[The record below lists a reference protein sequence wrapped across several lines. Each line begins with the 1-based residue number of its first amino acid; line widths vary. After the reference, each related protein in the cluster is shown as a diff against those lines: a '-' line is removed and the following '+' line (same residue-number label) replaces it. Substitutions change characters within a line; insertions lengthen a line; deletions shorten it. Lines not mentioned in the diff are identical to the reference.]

1 MNPTTPRLFVPR
13 PRRRPQA
20 EPSLD
25 WRMRAAVALF
35 GAQRLMK
42 APGVRKRLQL
52 TGLSWDEIA
61 PILSRVRTIDGWA
74 RDFDRAAA
82 TAESKG
88 DFFHASAL
96 AFLGQLVLSP
106 FHPRKSEIIARMRRC
121 HIQDRSSRQTFS
133 FEHVSLLGGKLTGYL
148 ETPPSADKPL
158 ALLLP
163 PLASVKEEL
172 TVLADPL
179 LAAGHPVLRLDL
191 PGQGESPHPLMVDT
205 EKLLIQAL
213 NELGVTP
220 AQGVIAGGIS
230 LGSYFALRLAGA
242 DRGRVR
248 GVFAISPPAIV
259 TPAQWAKQPE
269 IIWQYLD
276 LYFATETRDE
286 TLRLGMAMTLDD
298 VVADITCPVL
308 LYHAERDTISLPDV
322 AARYREAL
330 AHALLTDHLLP
341 DTHGCSLHLRDPIS
355 AQVTAWASHL

>member
-1 MNPTTPRLFVPR
+1 MNSH
-13 PRRRPQA
+13 A
-20 EPSLD
+20 
-25 WRMRAAVALF
+25 
-35 GAQRLMK
+35 
-42 APGVRKRLQL
+42 VRKRLEL
-52 TGLSWDEIA
+52 TGLTWEEIA
-61 PILSRVRTIDGWA
+61 PVLARIRTIDGWA
-74 RDFDRAAA
+74 REFDRAAA
-82 TAESKG
+82 DAEIKG

-106 FHPRKSEIIARMRRC
+106 FHPRKPEIIARMRRC
-121 HIQDRSSRQTFS
+121 HIQDRSSRQEFS
-133 FEHVSLLGGKLTGYL
+133 FERVVLLSGKLVGYV
-148 ETPPSADKPL
+148 ETPHHADKPPV
-158 ALLLP
+158 LLMP

-172 TVLADPL
+172 TVLADPF

-205 EKLLIQAL
+205 EKLLMQAL
-213 NELGVTP
+213 SEFGITP
-220 AQGVIAGGIS
+220 EQGVIAGGIS

-242 DRGRVR
+242 DRDRVR

-259 TPAQWAKQPE
+259 TPAQWARQPE

-308 LYHAERDTISLPDV
+308 LYHAQRDTISLPDV

-330 AHALLTDHLLP
+330 AHAPLTDYLLP

-355 AQVTAWASHL
+355 AQVTAWADTLSSG